1 MVPVKR
7 DMLCEIQ
14 EEEGAF
20 IVQSSV
26 KACTLVCGLA
36 S

>member
-7 DMLCEIQ
+7 EMLCEIQ
-14 EEEGAF
+14 EEEGTF

-26 KACTLVCGLA
+26 CTLVCGLA